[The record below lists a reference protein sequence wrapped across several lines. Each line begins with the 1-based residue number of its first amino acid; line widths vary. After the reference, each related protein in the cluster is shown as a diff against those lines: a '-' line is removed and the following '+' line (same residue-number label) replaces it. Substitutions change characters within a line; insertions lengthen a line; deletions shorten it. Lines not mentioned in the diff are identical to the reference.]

1 MESGDKK
8 TNRVAEQLRRI
19 GEISPAGCCLPDS
32 STEISMTLLLT
43 ASANKA
49 DQTAEPLLL
58 SLCGSRDHSWQLC
71 SEGEYS
77 CGSSQ
82 QDDIRLNV
90 SGIDSGHCRIVY
102 RGGQLHVRKGRG
114 RIWVH
119 ELPVATEARICEGD
133 VVSLGGV
140 SLRFEGVV
148 TAWVR
153 SGRRIDLNPSP
164 ETLESATPVVQF
176 IGNSHISFG
185 RLASLFAATQPS
197 PAANTATEQIPTVKT
212 ETDTALL
219 RREQEV
225 RRSETAV
232 SRILEEL
239 EQTRKKQ
246 LDRQNRLHERET
258 ALQARQHTLDA
269 VANDISTTQRAVE
282 MQRHQLNERQT
293 QLESKEQELVV
304 LQQAFSARKQEF
316 DAQQQEFNDLLERH
330 TVDTASHHRRQQ
342 ELNAT
347 EQRLAERKRQLDARE
362 LELAALQTAF
372 TAQQREFG
380 SLREQ
385 LTIATAS
392 HVRRQQE
399 LSRTEQQLTEQQA
412 QLDAREQELVA
423 LQTAFAAQQQEF
435 SSLREQLTAAS
446 TSHTSRQQEL
456 SRTEQQ
462 LAERQAQ
469 LDAREQELVA
479 FQTAF
484 AAQQQEF
491 SSLRE
496 QLTAASTSHTSRQQE
511 LSRTEQQLAE
521 RQVRLDAREQELVAL
536 QTAFAAQQQEFSS
549 LREQLT
555 AASTSH
561 TSRQQELSRLQHELA
576 TERQT
581 LSSRLLELSA
591 HELRL
596 QAREC
601 SLAERETTRQNVQ
614 QRVQPD
620 QLEAVHR
627 AAESSEHSSEI
638 ARLQDRLTDAENG
651 LREREKLIREMYSR
665 LSAQASQNPPEKPA
679 IIEPVPSTL
688 APCPAPIDHSDI
700 QGSSEAAREFFSA
713 PQFPETSEPVSKL
726 DSFTEPAASED
737 PADVWTETDPY
748 EGTSGEPHSPTSA
761 DDILMY
767 RPGGLLSEELISLL
781 EPSPA
786 PRLSSPP
793 GDGDRF
799 WGTSPSGGLP
809 FGERNL
815 GDPSDPPQGG
825 GDFDSNNSDDQQKP
839 MMYLEDPTDAEFENR
854 DEENGTE
861 LVSALA
867 PAEEAARSYVSQL
880 VTTQSNRRNPP
891 PQPPQT
897 GRSSDSLYAD
907 RIVHQLRHNRE
918 KPRASVP
925 RPSVSYIEQF
935 LSGKRKL
942 WESDADVA
950 EEGVA
955 AEPAQVQQTDSPA
968 TNETRQKIDVSRI
981 RREMDS
987 FREVASQVANQAVV
1001 SHNLRKSRGGLLPRA
1016 GLVSI
1021 FMVSTVL
1028 LARGPMELGRV
1039 YPPIL
1044 WGNIA
1049 LLFLASLEL
1058 ARKMTQVIWMSLTAP
1073 RVTVSEPRATVTSDL
1088 TDKPAASE
1096 PDGSEPEEPIF

>member
-1 MESGDKK
+1 
-8 TNRVAEQLRRI
+8 
-19 GEISPAGCCLPDS
+19 
-32 STEISMTLLLT
+32 MTLLLT

-49 DQTAEPLLL
+49 DQNAEPLLL

-82 QDDIRLNV
+82 HDDIRLNV

-133 VVSLGGV
+133 VVSLGGI

-176 IGNSHISFG
+176 VGNSHIPFG

-212 ETDTALL
+212 ETDTELL

-246 LDRQNRLHERET
+246 LDLQNRLHERET

-479 FQTAF
+479 
-484 AAQQQEF
+484 
-491 SSLRE
+491 
-496 QLTAASTSHTSRQQE
+496 
-511 LSRTEQQLAE
+511 
-521 RQVRLDAREQELVAL
+521 L

-665 LSAQASQNPPEKPA
+665 LSAQESQNPPEKPA

-713 PQFPETSEPVSKL
+713 AEFPETSEPVSKL

-767 RPGGLLSEELISLL
+767 RPGGLLSEELMSLL

-809 FGERNL
+809 FGERNF

-825 GDFDSNNSDDQQKP
+825 GDFDSHNSDDQQKP

-918 KPRASVP
+918 KTKAPVP